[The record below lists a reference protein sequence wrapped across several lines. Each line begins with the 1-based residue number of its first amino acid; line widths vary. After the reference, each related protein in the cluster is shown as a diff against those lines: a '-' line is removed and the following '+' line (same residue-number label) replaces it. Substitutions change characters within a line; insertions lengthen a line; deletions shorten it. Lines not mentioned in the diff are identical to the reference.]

1 MDKKSNK
8 NEIDVSKIDL
18 EKEREKAT
26 ENPGILPY
34 AHTVGS
40 AVVKA
45 TDKGK
50 IKGRAV
56 ATMQDQ
62 TQKQMAQIYEQM
74 QLLARQADDIKK
86 RVVISERI
94 YMAEIPFEPLVG
106 NVYYFY
112 QKDEKTDV
120 LSLIGPKEWGRS
132 FKFHGYLATVKLM
145 SDHTWEILDKGD
157 DF

>member
-1 MDKKSNK
+1 MGKESKK

-18 EKEREKAT
+18 EKEREKTT
-26 ENPGILPY
+26 ETPGVLPY

-50 IKGRAV
+50 IKGRAM
-56 ATMQDQ
+56 ATMQEQ
-62 TQKQMAQIYEQM
+62 TQKQMSQIYEQI
-74 QLLARQADDIKK
+74 QLLARQAEDIKK
-86 RVVISERI
+86 RVAISERI
-94 YMAEIPFEPLVG
+94 YLAEIPFEPLVG

-112 QKDEKTDV
+112 QKDEETDV

-132 FKFHGYLATVKLM
+132 FKFQGYLATVKLM
-145 SDHTWEILDKGD
+145 SDHTWEILDKGE